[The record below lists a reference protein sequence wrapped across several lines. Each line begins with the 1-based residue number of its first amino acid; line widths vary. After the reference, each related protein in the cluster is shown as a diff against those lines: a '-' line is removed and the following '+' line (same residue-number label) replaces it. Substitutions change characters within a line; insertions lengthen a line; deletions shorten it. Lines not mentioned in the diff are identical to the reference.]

1 MTHSDIA
8 ATNGEDKAK
17 DDPRK
22 PNAVVLIGFLIAF
35 GPAGCGSP
43 AIESWRALVSP
54 GALSAPP
61 GQRKQANANQ
71 RLSGAVLEASGQVSR
86 GALPAANSRGPSRAL
101 DGGLSSGR
109 QPDV

>member
-22 PNAVVLIGFLIAF
+22 PNAVVLIGLLIAF
-35 GPAGCGSP
+35 GPAGYGSP

-54 GALSAPP
+54 GALSAPE
-61 GQRKQANANQ
+61 QRTQANANQ
-71 RLSGAVLEASGQVSR
+71 RLAGAVLEASGPDTWAR
-86 GALPAANSRGPSRAL
+86 APLKMLRAGGAR
-101 DGGLSSGR
+101 
-109 QPDV
+109 

>member
-1 MTHSDIA
+1 MTHSGIA
-8 ATNGEDKAK
+8 SMDSEGGSK
-17 DDPRK
+17 DDSRK
-22 PNAVVLIGFLIAF
+22 PNAVVLIGLLIAF

-54 GALSAPP
+54 GALSAPE
-61 GQRKQANANQ
+61 QRTQANANQ

-101 DGGLSSGR
+101 DGGLSSGK
-109 QPDV
+109 QPDA